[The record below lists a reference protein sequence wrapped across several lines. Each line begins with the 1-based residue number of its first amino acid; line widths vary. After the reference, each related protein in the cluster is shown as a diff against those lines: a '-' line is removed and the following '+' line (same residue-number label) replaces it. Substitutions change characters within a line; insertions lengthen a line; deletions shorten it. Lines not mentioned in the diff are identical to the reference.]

1 MESLEGTFANTAN
14 HFEIEE
20 FRGKSFTNES
30 NLYLWNIF
38 DNHKD
43 LTHDQRENCK
53 VEIEFLKSTKAEVR
67 LTYQDSIIDRR
78 KIRGKFKNGYFYKRP
93 LFVVIPLFPIA
104 FGYNTMRYRIG
115 MNEDQNLI
123 IEKSWNTYA
132 FVLIAGS
139 DTKAQVFAEYN
150 RK

>member
-1 MESLEGTFANTAN
+1 MQSLSGSFANTAS

-20 FRGKSFTNES
+20 LRGKSFTTES
-30 NLYLWNIF
+30 NLFLWDIF
-38 DNHKD
+38 DHHKG
-43 LTHDQRENCK
+43 LTHDQRENCI
-53 VEIEFLKSTKAEVR
+53 VEIEFLKSSKAEVR
-67 LTYQDSIIDRR
+67 LIYQDSIIDRR

-115 MNEDQNLI
+115 MNEDKNLI
-123 IEKSWNTYA
+123 MEKSWNTYA
-132 FVLIAGS
+132 FALIAGS
-139 DTKAQVFAEYN
+139 NTKAQVFAEFH